1 METGRPTD
9 YTPELTDEFCAR
21 IALGR
26 SLRSVVKDKD
36 MPSHTTIYQWLRK
49 HDSFAEQYARAK
61 EDSAD
66 SRADQIDD
74 IADKVLRGEYD
85 AQAARVA
92 IDAFKWT
99 SGKHKPKKYGDKQ
112 QIEHSG
118 SVDMSKQSDEELDA
132 RIRELEAKI
141 ESNQ

>member
-9 YTPELTDEFCAR
+9 YTEELANEFCSR

-26 SLRSVVKDKD
+26 SLRSVVSDAD
-36 MPSHTTIYQWLRK
+36 MPSHTTIYNWLGK
-49 HDSFAEQYARAK
+49 HESFVEQYARAK

-66 SRADQIDD
+66 SRADQIDE
-74 IADKVLRGEYD
+74 IADKVLKGEYEP
-85 AQAARVA
+85 AAARVA

-112 QIEHSG
+112 QIENTHTFS
-118 SVDMSKQSDEELDA
+118 SMSDDEVNA
-132 RIRELEAKI
+132 RIKALEDELKGQ
-141 ESNQ
+141 N